1 MQAENISSILSDRAN
16 KLQVF
21 WSERARMQRI
31 ATLLGEARLGAS
43 AIARC
48 LPALLVTLDWF
59 GAPRNL
65 VPSLP
70 AQGAGFTV
78 EDLRTLLAD
87 IGFRSDYLPRGKR
100 DNLMESLPVGTL
112 AITGEQCM
120 LYLGRLDNKDWW
132 HDGVSPVEGWQPS
145 NDTELLMIQRKA
157 GFLPI
162 DAPQPDWFGRLM
174 AKAQSELLGIGLI
187 SLVTNLLALSVSLF
201 TMTVYNSVIPS
212 GATGTLTTLGLGA
225 IVAIIC
231 GWGLRL
237 GRATLLARM
246 GAWAGTSIGTAAF
259 RKTLGLPLEYSS
271 RLGLNNN
278 LNRMRSLEGVRQ
290 YLSGAGGVAL
300 VDYPF
305 VLVFIVVIA
314 LLGGWI
320 VFVPIIGLLLF
331 WLAAWLVQPYVQ
343 RKSVHA
349 SRVGNR
355 LLEEYSSGI
364 QRLRSLQGI
373 SGNHH
378 WLRRMRDM
386 SSQAAK
392 ANRDLALAQAL
403 VQSIGQAL
411 GMFTVLGT
419 MAAGIALVLSQ
430 GMTAGGLIATMMLV
444 WHVTTPAQQF
454 FSLSLRI
461 SQIKESRLQ
470 LERLMQSAGEAQHPQ
485 MYSPVE
491 PLSPRIAVDHLY
503 YRYTAEQEPA
513 LNGISFELQPGQ
525 RVVVVG
531 PNGAGKS
538 TLLQC
543 LSGVRMPQ
551 SGRLVLDGRDIR
563 QFDPADYRVWVG
575 FHAQTL
581 QNLPLP
587 VRDFLRLSHPSAS
600 DERIIACFARVA
612 GETWWSLLGCT
623 SEEAALS
630 LQLDPWR
637 EDPDALRIRHVV
649 GMVEAVLD
657 DPPLLL
663 LDDPLRDGDPVLDG
677 MFKRLL
683 DSLRGISTVVIA
695 THRADLIETAD
706 LIVILDQGKLIH
718 VGPVAPQSQI
728 PAAQD
733 SLKGPVHA

>member
-1 MQAENISSILSDRAN
+1 MPVENISSNRPDRAN
-16 KLQVF
+16 RLQVF
-21 WSERARMQRI
+21 WSERARMQRF
-31 ATLLGEARLGAS
+31 ATLIGEARLGAS

-78 EDLRTLLAD
+78 EDLRALLVD
-87 IGFRSDYLPRGKR
+87 IGFRSDYLPCGKR
-100 DNLMESLPVGTL
+100 DNLMESLPVGSL
-112 AITGEQCM
+112 AITDQHCM
-120 LYLGRLDNKDWW
+120 LYLGRLDNQDWW
-132 HDGVSPVEGWQPS
+132 HDGANPVAGWQPS
-145 NDTELLMIQRKA
+145 SGTEFLMIQRNA
-157 GFLPI
+157 GFVPI
-162 DAPQPDWFGRLM
+162 DAPQPDWFAQLM
-174 AKAQSELLGIGLI
+174 AKAHRELAGIGLI

-212 GATGTLTTLGLGA
+212 GATGTLATLGLGV
-225 IVAIIC
+225 IIAIIG
-231 GWGLRL
+231 GWVLRL
-237 GRATLLARM
+237 GRAALLARM
-246 GAWAGTSIGTAAF
+246 GAWAGASIGNAAF

-314 LLGGWI
+314 MLGGWI

-331 WLAAWLVQPYVQ
+331 LLAARLVQPYVQ
-343 RKSVHA
+343 RKAVHA
-349 SRVGNR
+349 GRVGNR
-355 LLEEYSSGI
+355 LLEEYSNGI

-386 SSQAAK
+386 SSQAAQ

-403 VQSIGQAL
+403 IQSIGQAL

-419 MAAGIALVLSQ
+419 MAAGIALILAQ
-430 GMTAGGLIATMMLV
+430 DMTAGGLIATMMLV

-454 FSLSLRI
+454 FSLSLRM

-470 LERLMQSAGEAQHPQ
+470 LDRLMQSAGEAQHPQ
-485 MYSPVE
+485 MYSPIE
-491 PLSPRIAVDHLY
+491 PLAPRIAVDHLY

-513 LNGISFELQPGQ
+513 LNGISFELQPGH

-551 SGRLVLDGRDIR
+551 SGRVVLDGRDIR

-581 QNLPLP
+581 HNLPLA
-587 VRDFLRLSHPSAS
+587 VRDFLQLSHPSAS
-600 DERIIACFARVA
+600 DERIAACFTRVA
-612 GETWWSLLGCT
+612 GEIWWRLLGCT
-623 SEEAALS
+623 SEEEALS

-637 EDPDALRIRHVV
+637 EDPDALRIRYVV

-663 LDDPLRDGDPVLDG
+663 LDDPLRDGDPMLEG

-683 DSLRGISTVVIA
+683 DNLRGVSTVVIA
-695 THRADLIETAD
+695 THRADLIESAD
-706 LIVILDQGKLIH
+706 TIVILDQGKLIH
-718 VGPVAPQSQI
+718 VGPVALQNQQA
-728 PAAQD
+728 AAQK
-733 SLKGPVHA
+733 SSKGTAHA

>member
-1 MQAENISSILSDRAN
+1 MQTENFACDPMDTADR
-16 KLQVF
+16 LDMF

-78 EDLRTLLAD
+78 EDLRTLLVD
-87 IGFRSDYLPRGKR
+87 IGFRSDYLPHGKR
-100 DNLMESLPVGTL
+100 DNLMESLPTGTL
-112 AITGEQCM
+112 AITDERCM
-120 LYLGRLDNKDWW
+120 LYLGRLDDQDWW
-132 HDGVSPVEGWQPS
+132 HDGESPVHDWQPS
-145 NDTELLMIQRKA
+145 SDSEFLLIQRKA
-157 GFLPI
+157 GFIPI
-162 DAPQPDWFGRLM
+162 DAPQPDWFAGLM
-174 AKAQSELLGIGLI
+174 AKAQGELFGIGLI
-187 SLVTNLLALSVSLF
+187 SLVTNVLALSVSLF

-225 IVAIIC
+225 IIAVIC

-246 GAWAGTSIGTAAF
+246 GAWAGASIGTAAF

-278 LNRMRSLEGVRQ
+278 LARMRSLEGVRQ

-320 VFVPIIGLLLF
+320 VCVPIIGLLLF
-331 WLAAWLVQPYVQ
+331 LLAAWLVQPYLQ
-343 RKSVHA
+343 RKAVHA
-349 SRVGNR
+349 GRVGNR
-355 LLEEYSSGI
+355 LLEEYASGI

-386 SSQAAK
+386 SSQAAQ

-403 VQSIGQAL
+403 MQSIGQAL
-411 GMFTVLGT
+411 SMFIVLGT
-419 MAAGIALVLSQ
+419 MAAGIALVLAQ

-454 FSLSLRI
+454 FSLSLRM

-470 LERLMQSAGEAQHPQ
+470 LDRLMQSAGEAQHPQ
-485 MYSPVE
+485 MYSPIE
-491 PLSPRIAVDHLY
+491 PLAPRIAVDHLF
-503 YRYTAEQEPA
+503 YRYSVEQEPA

-551 SGRLVLDGRDIR
+551 SGRVVLDGRDIR

-581 QNLPLP
+581 QNLPLS
-587 VRDFLRLSHPSAS
+587 VRDFLQLSHPAAC
-600 DERIIACFARVA
+600 DARIVACFARVA
-612 GETWWSLLGCT
+612 GETWWRLLGCT
-623 SEEAALS
+623 GEQEALNM
-630 LQLDPWR
+630 QLDPWR

-649 GMVEAVLD
+649 GMVEAVLG

-663 LDDPLRDGDPVLDG
+663 LDDPLRDGDPVLDD

-683 DSLRGISTVVIA
+683 DDLRGTSTVVIA

-706 LIVILDQGKLIH
+706 LIVILEQGKLIH
-718 VGPVAPQSQI
+718 VGPVALQNPKGV
-728 PAAQD
+728 AQD
-733 SLKGPVHA
+733 SLKGPVHV